1 MARSFLAGMAL
12 MSSAGAAHGVEAAPS
27 KPMSASE
34 RWAIVGVIADNGQH
48 GIAVLKNMVSGRT
61 FTVEVGEQLPT
72 DFGLVLHSVQD
83 RKVLVRDGE
92 VLHPLAFAE
101 ASGDEVELPSRTARF
116 LDNYYRGLNEMPM
129 EIFSESDG
137 EAVEQ
142 RPEGSGLSVPLSTFG
157 RLKGDAP
164 RSRFELY
171 RAEQRYDVEDDAGF
185 IVNYD
190 NFEDDPNAETGA
202 QMGGGFDLSTAEAS
216 GEDDDASDEAD
227 AAAEG
232 EERPEVPQ
240 GYVAPPAASAQKRV
254 KEAPV
259 AVEPEGE

>member
-1 MARSFLAGMAL
+1 MAL
-12 MSSAGAAHGVEAAPS
+12 ISGAGAAHGVEASSS

-34 RWAIVGVIADNGQH
+34 RWAIVGVIADNDQH

-83 RKVLVRDGE
+83 RKVLLSDGE
-92 VLHPLAFAE
+92 VLHPLTFAE

-129 EIFSESDG
+129 EIFSESEG
-137 EAVEQ
+137 EGGEQ
-142 RPEGSGLSVPLSTFG
+142 RPDGAGLSVPLSTFG

-171 RAEQRYDVEDDAGF
+171 RAEQRYDGEDDAGF

-190 NFEDDPNAETGA
+190 NFEDDPNAEGGA

-216 GEDDDASDEAD
+216 GDDDAASDEAD
-227 AAAEG
+227 ASGED
-232 EERPEVPQ
+232 EERPEAPA
-240 GYVAPPAASAQKRV
+240 GYVPPPAAVSAQKRG
-254 KEAPV
+254 KEAQV
-259 AVEPEGE
+259 VVEPEGE